1 MRIFKWPLKPVDFQT
16 IIMPVG
22 AKLLTVQTQD
32 DEPMVWAMCD
42 PSAQTEVR
50 RIGIYGTG
58 VEMPS
63 DPRLIYLNTFLMRR
77 DKLVFHAFEVPADVQ
92 YAV

>member
-1 MRIFKWPLKPVDFQT
+1 
-16 IIMPVG
+16 
-22 AKLLTVQTQD
+22 
-32 DEPMVWAMCD
+32 
-42 PSAQTEVR
+42 VR
-50 RIGIYGTG
+50 CIGIYGTG

-77 DKLVFHAFEVPADVQ
+77 DKLVFHAFEIPADVQ